1 MRNLAMALL
10 AGMCMLAAVPANA
23 QGAAQLPLT
32 SAAGYPPQEVL
43 PSPFRCTDFTRN
55 SDGSWSP
62 LKPVT
67 ISTGDTKATLQPGVN
82 VTTGATYGG
91 VDVAAELN
99 RRCIPH

>member
-1 MRNLAMALL
+1 MRNLAIAALAAASL
-10 AGMCMLAAVPANA
+10 FAAVPTGA
-23 QGAAQLPLT
+23 QTGQLPLT
-32 SAAGYPPQEVL
+32 SGAGYPPQQVL

-67 ISTGDTKATLQPGVN
+67 ISTGDTKATLQPGVS
-82 VTTGATYGG
+82 VMTGATYGG

-99 RRCIPH
+99 RRCMPH